1 MYLFN
6 IPFGQRYIFLS
17 KFSTSAPYNATFS
30 YLCRLMGKKRYI
42 LVLLPLKMEWEPCY
56 WTDDENLSV
65 GDRVIVDLR
74 GKEMEGIVSK
84 TDVEPQTAP
93 SLIHPVRKRL
103 KDDGLCGKSTVE
115 FWKALADYYM
125 CTPGEV
131 LKAALPA
138 LKYASDSEKIP
149 RQSRT
154 RTLQGPGKGGQPL
167 TPAQKEAEQ
176 SIVEAFSR
184 HKPVLLNG
192 VTGSGKTEIYI
203 SLASETLKDGKN
215 VLYLVPEIALTRQ
228 LEQRLAEAFG
238 ERLAVYH
245 SAQTPARRSAVI
257 RKVSGGNCIVLGTR
271 SSIFLPHRNLGLIII
286 DEEHDSSYKQ
296 DAPAPRYNGRDAAFI
311 LAGSLEERCN
321 ILLGSATPSFE
332 SLYNCQCGK
341 YAPVFLTERFHKGGE
356 TDVLVVDTI
365 AERRKRGMRGD
376 LSLKLIE
383 RMQEVLDSGGQA
395 LIVRARRSYSP
406 VLQCESC
413 GDIPKCPVCGGILSY
428 HKDKSSLCCHRC
440 GFSKK
445 AAVTESGDLAC
456 TLCGGILKGI
466 GSGTQKIEE
475 EIRGIFPG
483 ARIARLDGDTAQST
497 RFSTEVLRQ
506 FSKGEIDIIVGTQ
519 IITKGFD
526 FSNVRLVAA
535 IHADSLLSSDDFR
548 SDEKALQVLSQLKGR
563 CARRQDRGIFVI
575 QTAQSGHPVFRM
587 LSSSRPDNPQAIPEL
602 CPELLEERKE
612 FNYPPF
618 VRLVDIIISDNN
630 RASGMADK
638 LKEKICAIGGGISV
652 KGPYSIDYA
661 DNGKYSL
668 RLCFPKD
675 RNLASGKKMVREA
688 ILRFEEAERYQGHI
702 TINVDP
708 S

>member
-1 MYLFN
+1 M
-6 IPFGQRYIFLS
+6 
-17 KFSTSAPYNATFS
+17 
-30 YLCRLMGKKRYI
+30 
-42 LVLLPLKMEWEPCY
+42 
-56 WTDDENLSV
+56 
-65 GDRVIVDLR
+65 
-74 GKEMEGIVSK
+74 
-84 TDVEPQTAP
+84 EPQTAP
-93 SLIHPVRKRL
+93 SLIHPVRKCL

-154 RTLQGPGKGGQPL
+154 RKLQGPGKGGQPL

-311 LAGSLEERCN
+311 LAGTMEKKCN
-321 ILLGSATPSFE
+321 ILLGSATPSLE
-332 SLYNCQCGK
+332 SVYNCLCGK
-341 YAPVFLTERFHKGGE
+341 YARVFLNERFHKGGGTE
-356 TDVLVVDTI
+356 VLVVDTR
-365 AERRKRGMRGD
+365 AERRKRGMKGD

-383 RMQEVLDSGGQA
+383 RLQSVLDSSGQA

-428 HKDKSSLCCHRC
+428 HKDRSSLCCHRC

-445 AAVTESGDLAC
+445 ANVSESGEIAC
-456 TLCGGILKGI
+456 PLCGGILKGI

-475 EIRGIFPG
+475 EIRGVFPG
-483 ARIARLDGDTAQST
+483 ARVARLDGDTAQST
-497 RFSTEVLRQ
+497 RFSTEVLKQ
-506 FSKGEIDIIVGTQ
+506 FSRGEIDFIVGTQ

-535 IHADSLLSSDDFR
+535 IHADSLLGNEDFR
-548 SDEKALQVLSQLKGR
+548 SDEKALQVLSQLRGR
-563 CARRQDRGIFVI
+563 CARRDSRGIFVI
-575 QTAQSGHPVFRM
+575 QTAQPEHPVFRM
-587 LSSSRPDNPQAIPEL
+587 LASGQSDTPSAQETFFSG
-602 CPELLEERKE
+602 LLQERQE
-612 FNYPPF
+612 FGYPPF
-618 VRLVDIIISDNN
+618 VRLVDITLSDRNPA
-630 RASGMADK
+630 RASEMAEK
-638 LKEKICAIGGGISV
+638 LKERICRLNGGFTV
-652 KGPYSIDYA
+652 KGPYSLDYQ
-661 DNGKYSL
+661 DNGKHLL
-668 RLCFPKD
+668 RIAFPKD
-675 RNLASGKKMVREA
+675 RNLSRNKLSVRDA
-688 ILRFEEAERYQGHI
+688 VLKFEETEKYQGHI
-702 TINVDP
+702 TIDADP
-708 S
+708 A